1 MLSHTQKRV
10 LKYVEAGSFLKLK
23 SYLRKHKDVD
33 VNFSQGKK
41 ERTPLHVSCS
51 RGDDLVLRLLLK
63 HGAEV
68 LRKDRKGDTVLHIAA
83 NRALKHGRTAYE
95 DLVIPL
101 RNSCPEAMQA
111 PNSAGV
117 TPEDLLQWMKDD
129 QPRPSKSQ
137 QPVAD
142 PEKEW
147 REKLFGE
154 CENDFYESF
163 GVYEA
168 DNLPLDDEE
177 EDFGDWADQIRNEY
191 FEKKNAETQRLAA
204 SGSSRKRGKSS
215 KEKEEEEQAYKALH
229 EKLQKEH
236 EEYLARAKRKEEET
250 RLAKKRRYDKKCEET
265 FKSGAGA
272 SATATARTPSAKL
285 GYGDIPWPAPR
296 GTVADM
302 LEVMLT
308 GADRTDLPTFRK
320 LLKRQQTLWH
330 PDRFAQRCGS
340 RLQEADRKKILD
352 TVTALSQE
360 LNRLAQTLRD

>member
-1 MLSHTQKRV
+1 MLSHKQKRV
-10 LKYVEAGSFLKLK
+10 LKYVEAGSLLKLK

-51 RGDDLVLRLLLK
+51 RGDDAVLRVLLK

-68 LRKDRKGDTVLHIAA
+68 LRKDRKGDTSLHVAA
-83 NRALKHGRTAYE
+83 NRALKHGRRAYE

-111 PNSAGV
+111 QNSAGV
-117 TPEDLLQWMKDD
+117 TPGDLLQWMKED
-129 QPRPSKSQ
+129 QPRPSMTQ
-137 QPVAD
+137 QPVVD

-154 CENDFYESF
+154 CDDEFFESF
-163 GVYEA
+163 GVYDA
-168 DNLPLDDEE
+168 DNLPIDEDE
-177 EDFGDWADQIRNEY
+177 DDFGDWADRIRNEY
-191 FEKKNAETQRLAA
+191 FDKKNAEAQRLAA
-204 SGSSRKRGKSS
+204 TGSSRKRGKSS
-215 KEKEEEEQAYKALH
+215 KEREEEERACKELQ

-250 RLAKKRRYDKKCEET
+250 RQAKKRRYDKKCEAT
-265 FKSGAGA
+265 FQSGA
-272 SATATARTPSAKL
+272 SASAPTPGATL

-302 LEVMLT
+302 LEVMLH

-340 RLQEADRKKILD
+340 RLEEMDRKRILD